1 VEKHKGQAWYTN
13 PRLQKSELGA
23 RGAKYGEGCRRFS
36 SRVYRLCKQFISLSK
51 GFELRFILV
60 TILPTYMYGYLRQA
74 KRSRYLY
81 PSLEP
86 LSIGG
91 ALVAGKEK
99 SSKEINKRK
108 P

>member
-1 VEKHKGQAWYTN
+1 
-13 PRLQKSELGA
+13 
-23 RGAKYGEGCRRFS
+23 
-36 SRVYRLCKQFISLSK
+36 
-51 GFELRFILV
+51 
-60 TILPTYMYGYLRQA
+60 MYGYLRQA